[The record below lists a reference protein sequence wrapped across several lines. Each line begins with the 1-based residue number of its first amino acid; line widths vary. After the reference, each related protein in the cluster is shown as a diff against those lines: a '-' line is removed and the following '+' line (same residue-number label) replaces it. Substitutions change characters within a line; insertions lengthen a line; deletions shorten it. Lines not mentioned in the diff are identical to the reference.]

1 MLTNPRD
8 MTPQVR
14 INSAH
19 GFTLIE
25 LLIGMTCSVFVLG
38 ALAAVLQVTFNQ
50 STRISNIVAA
60 DQAGRTAMSS
70 IVEEL
75 RSSCTGFGATA
86 IQVPT
91 ATISKPLSKLNST
104 NLWFIS
110 AYGSATS
117 GKAFYTQVY
126 EHDISW
132 QKTKEVSGKQV
143 GTLYD
148 YRVPSTEYANEKWVF
163 PELSTE
169 ANVAKYKTTLA
180 ENVIAPPSGEI
191 FKYSKFATTNSG
203 SAELTALTSESTIQ
217 AAAAESPGGIAKVEI
232 NFLQAPPSDATK
244 GIGAELNDNAE
255 MSDSVVLRLNAI
267 ESGTEGVNTPC
278 R

>member
-1 MLTNPRD
+1 MHPAT
-8 MTPQVR
+8 VR
-14 INSAH
+14 PSRSAH

-91 ATISKPLSKLNST
+91 ATVSSPLSKLNST

-117 GKAFYTQVY
+117 GKAFYTQTY

-132 QKTKEVSGKQV
+132 QKTEEVGGKQF

-148 YRVPSTEYANEKWVF
+148 YRIPSTEYANEKWVF
-163 PELSTE
+163 PELST
-169 ANVAKYKTTLA
+169 ANLKKYRTVLA
-180 ENVIAPPSGEI
+180 ERVIAPSGEV

-203 SAELTALTSESTIQ
+203 SSELTPLTSESTIQ
-217 AAAAESPGGIAKVEI
+217 AAAGENPGGVAKVEI
-232 NFLQAPPSDATK
+232 NFLQAPPSDASK
-244 GIGAELNDNAE
+244 GVGAELNDNAE
-255 MSDSVVLRLNAI
+255 MSSSVLLRLNAI
-267 ESGTEGVNTPC
+267 ESGSEGVNTPC
-278 R
+278 K